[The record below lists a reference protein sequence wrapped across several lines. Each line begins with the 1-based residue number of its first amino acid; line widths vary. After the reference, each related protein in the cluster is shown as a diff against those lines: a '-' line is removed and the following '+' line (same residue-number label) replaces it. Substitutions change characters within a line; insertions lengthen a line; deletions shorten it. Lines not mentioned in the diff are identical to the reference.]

1 MFVQVIN
8 TTLRILFFRAG
19 PQDFPYA
26 NGLTQVLVALA
37 VAANALV
44 FSRILPLAMSV
55 AMAGA
60 MVGAMALVTHSVLKA
75 RQMGNRFQQT
85 FNALLATT
93 AVLTLVLLPPF
104 SQIAPQILQLAKNPE
119 LLTDPDAV
127 KIPATAVSPRIFFVT
142 PQASTSGSAC
152 SSHLLRRA
160 WCCFWACWAA
170 RWGWCCWAVRPLFER
185 YNCAPASD
193 ISLDNLL

>member
-127 KIPATAVSPRIFFVT
+127 KIPATAVFVMNMANFWNFAVTAHIFRHAAGVNLWLGLFIAFIAAGVVLFLGVLGGTLGMVLLGGSP
-142 PQASTSGSAC
+142 A
-152 SSHLLRRA
+152 L
-160 WCCFWACWAA
+160 
-170 RWGWCCWAVRPLFER
+170 
-185 YNCAPASD
+185 
-193 ISLDNLL
+193 